1 MTSILFLIVAFIIG
15 FVFGIAVM
23 AVLTMGRIVD
33 LENEVVFWKTKY
45 EEK

>member
-1 MTSILFLIVAFIIG
+1 MTSIVFLIVAFIIG

-23 AVLTMGRIVD
+23 AILTIGSIVD
-33 LENEVVFWKTKY
+33 LENDIVFCKTKY

>member
-1 MTSILFLIVAFIIG
+1 MTNILFLIIVFIIG

-23 AVLTMGRIVD
+23 AILTMGRIVD
-33 LENEVVFWKTKY
+33 LENEIVFWKTKY